1 MQTYNY
7 YVIITNKKG
16 HDTMKKIIDLYLY
29 KEYRLDQDFK
39 DIVAIEKNLEYI
51 FLLDGIKTVLGP
63 TRFVRETEEY
73 KFELNIKEK
82 TGLYLLK
89 SQNMKFDIEV
99 EKIMYKKD
107 NNNIILEYK
116 ISSDEEIFKIELL
129 IKDDNNE

>member
-16 HDTMKKIIDLYLY
+16 HDTMKKIIDLNLY

-73 KFELNIKEK
+73 KFELNIKAK

-99 EKIMYKKD
+99 EEIMYKKD

-116 ISSDEEIFKIELL
+116 ISSDEENFKIELL